1 MVLERSLYGEVS
13 MKILDVVDHRPWPL
27 PRGRAIMVQTWHDLL
42 FAHWPV
48 PAHLLRNKI
57 PSGVELDTFGGTAWL
72 GIIAFQLSDVRLNG
86 IRAVPWVSNFPEV
99 NVRTYVTY
107 GGKPG
112 VFFLSLDADNPLG
125 VALAKPWF
133 RLNYYGAQIKMKM
146 QGSDIDFRSRRT
158 ERGAPPAQFEASYRP
173 CGPAFRARLG
183 SLEAWLTERYCYYT
197 EPLGLGKDR
206 LYRCEIHHPP
216 WRLQMAQA
224 TICTNTM
231 ALSHG
236 INLPVT
242 EPLLHY
248 ARKMQALIWPLRRC

>member
-1 MVLERSLYGEVS
+1 
-13 MKILDVVDHRPWPL
+13 MKILNVVEHRPWPL
-27 PRGRAIMVQTWHDLL
+27 PQNRAIMIQTWHDLL
-42 FAHWPV
+42 FAHWSV
-48 PAHLLRNKI
+48 PADILKDKI
-57 PSGVELDTFGGTAWL
+57 PAGVELDTFDGKAWL

-99 NVRTYVTY
+99 NVRTYVTH

-125 VALAKPWF
+125 IALAKPWF
-133 RLNYYGAQIKMKM
+133 RLNYYRAQIEIKS
-146 QGSDIDFRSRRT
+146 QNCGIDFRSRRIQK
-158 ERGAPPAQFEASYRP
+158 GAPPAQFEASYRP
-173 CGPAFRARLG
+173 CSPTFRARPG

-197 EPLGLGKDR
+197 GPRDADEGQ

-224 TICTNTM
+224 TICSNTNTL

-236 INLPVT
+236 IDLPAT
-242 EPLLHY
+242 APLLHY
-248 ARKMQALIWPLRRC
+248 ARKMQALIWSLRRC

>member
-1 MVLERSLYGEVS
+1 
-13 MKILDVVDHRPWPL
+13 MKILNAVDHRPWPL

-48 PAHLLRNKI
+48 PADLLHDKI
-57 PSGVELDTFGGTAWL
+57 PSSVELDTFGGKAWL
-72 GIIAFQLSDVRLNG
+72 GVIAFRLSDVRLNG
-86 IRAVPWVSNFPEV
+86 IRAVSWVSNFPEV
-99 NVRTYVTY
+99 NVRTYVTHD
-107 GGKPG
+107 GKPG

-125 VALAKPWF
+125 IALAKPWF
-133 RLNYYGAQIKMKM
+133 RLNYYRAQIEMKT
-146 QGSDIDFRSRRT
+146 QGGGIDFHSRRLQK
-158 ERGAPPAQFEASYRP
+158 GASDAQFDASYRP
-173 CGPAFRARLG
+173 CGPEFRARRG

-197 EPLGLGKDR
+197 EPRDAHEGR

-224 TICTNTM
+224 TICSNTM

-236 INLPVT
+236 ITLPAT

-248 ARKMQALIWPLRRC
+248 ARKMQARIWPLHRC